1 MTLKWKTKKSP
12 QFYLDQASKFQINTR
27 EDSSLSGSPEFY
39 VWAKCLRYLIDFPS
53 NVDDQDIYDSIKE
66 ALISCIKD
74 DDLNDKIFIEQLSKN
89 VSKKRSRHLI
99 EKHFETDISISFPHE
114 LMEFKIFKSLIK
126 IYTNKYDA
134 YSRVVVEMKTSSNE
148 CKEHLNCLNLLRGIL
163 CFFLNHGMVIHLAS
177 NEIKEPINKIKLG
190 KNFRLSTKNNINIF
204 EKKGEIENRDLVSK
218 NYIDQRHIDKINTF
232 IAKLERCK
240 YADTIKQ
247 TLLLYV
253 NSLDEVDHN
262 VSFILLWNCLDNLT
276 NTESGKYDEVINR
289 VSALYP
295 NVKYHEV
302 VLDYL
307 RNFRN
312 DFAHRGKKIKDATIF
327 CYTLQDYV
335 RDLIDFH
342 LDNINKFENIDAA
355 IKTLAFISNK
365 KAIKMQTEMHDMV
378 SELNWRFKKE
388 L

>member
-12 QFYLDQASKFQINTR
+12 QFYLDQALELQINAR
-27 EDSSLSGSPEFY
+27 EPSSLSGSPEFY
-39 VWAKCLRYLIDFPS
+39 VWAKCLPYLIDFPS
-53 NVDDQDIYDSIKE
+53 NIDEQDINDSIKQ
-66 ALISCIKD
+66 ALMSCIKSN
-74 DDLNDKIFIEQLSKN
+74 DLNDKFFIEELSQN
-89 VSKKRSRHLI
+89 ISKKRSRHLI
-99 EKHFETDISISFPHE
+99 EKHFETKISISFPND
-114 LMEFKIFKSLIK
+114 LMEFKVFNSSIK

-134 YSRVVVEMKTSSNE
+134 YSRVVVEMKTSSDE
-148 CKEHLNCLNLLRGIL
+148 HKEHLNCLNLLRGIL
-163 CFFLNHGMVIHLAS
+163 CFFINHGMVIHLPS
-177 NEIKEPINKIKLG
+177 HQIKEPINRIKLS
-190 KNFRLSTKNNINIF
+190 KNFRLSTKNNISIF
-204 EKKGEIENRDLVSK
+204 EKKDEIEKRELVKK
-218 NYIDQRHIDKINTF
+218 NLADQKHIDNINNF
-232 IAKLERCK
+232 IMKLEGCR
-240 YADTIKQ
+240 YANTIKQ

-253 NSLDEVDHN
+253 NALDEVDHN

-276 NTESGKYDEVINR
+276 NSEIGKYDEVINR
-289 VSALYP
+289 VSSLYP

-327 CYTLQDYV
+327 CYTLQEYV
-335 RDLIDFH
+335 RDLIYFH

-365 KAIKMQTEMHDMV
+365 KAINVQTEMHDFV
-378 SELNWRFKKE
+378 SELNWRFKKD

>member
-1 MTLKWKTKKSP
+1 MNINRT
-12 QFYLDQASKFQINTR
+12 DQKH
-27 EDSSLSGSPEFY
+27 
-39 VWAKCLRYLIDFPS
+39 
-53 NVDDQDIYDSIKE
+53 
-66 ALISCIKD
+66 IKD
-74 DDLNDKIFIEQLSKN
+74 
-89 VSKKRSRHLI
+89 
-99 EKHFETDISISFPHE
+99 
-114 LMEFKIFKSLIK
+114 
-126 IYTNKYDA
+126 
-134 YSRVVVEMKTSSNE
+134 
-148 CKEHLNCLNLLRGIL
+148 
-163 CFFLNHGMVIHLAS
+163 
-177 NEIKEPINKIKLG
+177 IN
-190 KNFRLSTKNNINIF
+190 N
-204 EKKGEIENRDLVSK
+204 
-218 NYIDQRHIDKINTF
+218 F

-240 YADTIKQ
+240 YAEIIKQ

-253 NSLDEVDHN
+253 NALDEIDHN

-342 LDNINKFENIDAA
+342 LDNITTFENIDAA

-365 KAIKMQTEMHDMV
+365 KAIKVQTEMHNIV
-378 SELNWRFKKE
+378 SELNWRFKKD